1 VLWGSKTLTIIY
13 PCYRIHPLGGCL
25 AFVMVAVASTPDD
38 AEAAYEKAKVVK
50 VNNAVPA
57 GKMVTTE
64 RE

>member
-1 VLWGSKTLTIIY
+1 
-13 PCYRIHPLGGCL
+13 
-25 AFVMVAVASTPDD
+25 MVAVASTPDD